1 VEATRP
7 LVHRPLARLSIGHSP
22 ACPFLVSMLFFLLC
36 TFMHQCDRYSIM
48 GSTCQFKEHVRYS
61 GRRTRVEPG
70 QVMHRPVR
78 LYLAPITLSKWIGWT
93 IPVRARLSHRRSLST
108 KLDRRRLL
116 VINGHP
122 MSPHE
127 KVEWPTPATTCPS
140 TIRKGITRFREKCHE
155 VA

>member
-1 VEATRP
+1 
-7 LVHRPLARLSIGHSP
+7 
-22 ACPFLVSMLFFLLC
+22 
-36 TFMHQCDRYSIM
+36 MHQCDRYSIM
-48 GSTCQFKEHVRYS
+48 GSTCRYREHVRYS

-70 QVMHRPVR
+70 QVMRRPVR
-78 LYLAPITLSKWIGWT
+78 LYLALISLSKWIGWT

-122 MSPHE
+122 MSPHG

-140 TIRKGITRFREKCHE
+140 TIRKSNYPFSREVSRGCIGPHLTFQGRTVYTLTRPLQ
-155 VA
+155 

>member
-1 VEATRP
+1 
-7 LVHRPLARLSIGHSP
+7 
-22 ACPFLVSMLFFLLC
+22 MLFFLLC

-70 QVMHRPVR
+70 QVMRRPVR
-78 LYLAPITLSKWIGWT
+78 LYLSPITLSKWIGWT

-127 KVEWPTPATTCPS
+127 KVEWPTPATTLLVHLQSAKELPVFARS
-140 TIRKGITRFREKCHE
+140 VTRLHRATSHFPR
-155 VA
+155 AYSI